1 MSIREEPASLAHVLV
16 MMDGPP
22 GLRLPLLKT
31 TYRMI
36 GAQMA
41 ASDAFALFDGDSEI
55 PFAIIGG
62 AYLPAGGMEAWF
74 LVRPGG
80 LRSDLLL
87 RLVRL
92 ARTKLEASGMRAIA
106 FVHIGNKAGER
117 LSRLIGFYPG
127 EACIAGA
134 MEWRREA
141 WAKL

>member
-1 MSIREEPASLAHVLV
+1 MRIRQEPASLAHVLV

-41 ASDAFALFDGDSEI
+41 ASDAFALFDGSSEI

-62 AYLPAGGMEAWF
+62 AYLPAGGIEAWF

-80 LRSDLLL
+80 LRSELLLGLL
-87 RLVRL
+87 RL
-92 ARTKLEASGMRAIA
+92 ARAKLDASGMRAIA
-106 FVHIGNKAGER
+106 FVHIGNEAGER
-117 LSRLIGFYPG
+117 LARLIGFYPG

-134 MEWRREA
+134 MEWRREV
-141 WAKL
+141 WAKS